1 MAIGHVPNSA
11 FLGDLVDKDE
21 NGQISKQEAEDA
33 MSRFFDRMD
42 TNKDGFISIDDMP
55 DRPFL

>member
-1 MAIGHVPNSA
+1 MMFASMMRR
-11 FLGDLVDKDE
+11 VDKDE

-33 MSRFFDRMD
+33 MTRLFTRLD

-55 DRPFL
+55 DHPFL